1 MSAGRECKRDS
12 ETNDRVDA
20 ERQKSRS
27 EDREKSSPL
36 GREGSQ
42 APGGVRRAS
51 SRVIL
56 LLKRRLTVN
65 SPG

>member
-20 ERQKSRS
+20 EGQKSRS

-51 SRVIL
+51 SSYSLI
-56 LLKRRLTVN
+56 KKA
-65 SPG
+65 SYCK